1 MATDRFS
8 PGLYTAEETAPM
20 IKNEKQ
26 YRMSKTH
33 ADRFRQAIAEVSAN
47 PDRGISA
54 KLHKAEIDAL
64 ESQLEDLQTELT
76 QYESLRS
83 GKQRT
88 LALDSI
94 EDLAKTLIQAR
105 IAAGLSQ
112 EGLANKL
119 GVKTQQIQ
127 RYEATDYRSA
137 SLERINEIVRVLG
150 VKLLRRAEL
159 RLVS

>member
-1 MATDRFS
+1 
-8 PGLYTAEETAPM
+8 M

-54 KLHKAEIDAL
+54 KLRKAEIDAL
-64 ESQLEDLQTELT
+64 ESQLQDLQTELT